1 MPAVM
6 TTMKMKMM
14 MMMMM
19 MMLTVLF
26 PAAGS
31 LHPGASSLHCHRVH
45 VQVCFSFHQ
54 GFRSGLCQ
62 RYSINGGV
70 NDCKYSVNY
79 QWSTNVEWYIFR
91 GNLLDYLRQANRW
104 ASNVLAMTPHHSI
117 VISVRIVSIHW
128 IGRIMSL
135 VYFPAGWCLN
145 ILLYE
150 DV

>member
-1 MPAVM
+1 M
-6 TTMKMKMM
+6 TTMKMKMKMM
-14 MMMMM
+14 MMM
-19 MMLTVLF
+19 LTMLF

-45 VQVCFSFHQ
+45 VQVCFPFHQ

-62 RYSINGGV
+62 HHSINNGDV

-79 QWSTNVEWYIFR
+79 QQTWNDIFSGETSSTTLDKQIGELQMSSRWSFHCHFGQN
-91 GNLLDYLRQANRW
+91 
-104 ASNVLAMTPHHSI
+104 S
-117 VISVRIVSIHW
+117 SIHW
-128 IGRIMSL
+128 IGRIISL